1 MRNLSHYDE
10 GGIVAASVAE
20 VKRWKPRH
28 ELICLMHVAGRANN
42 EIAPHVGVN
51 QERVSYVINSKRGQA
66 RIEALRKQIIG
77 GAARNI
83 EEQLTILGPRAVAN
97 IAQTIE
103 AEVPAVGRAKAHQDK
118 VSFELLA
125 RIGYGR
131 KDQSG
136 GSGDTGIRLD
146 RDIQERLAG
155 ALEKSS
161 EATRIYDMEAQEAVI
176 IEESPNGDRP
186 HAD

>member
-1 MRNLSHYDE
+1 MAL
-10 GGIVAASVAE
+10 SVAE

-42 EIAPHVGVN
+42 EIAPSVGVN
-51 QERVSYVINSKRGQA
+51 QERVSYIINSKRGQA

-77 GAARNI
+77 GAAKSI
-83 EEQLTILGPRAVAN
+83 EDQLTILGPRAVSN
-97 IAQTIE
+97 IARTIE
-103 AEVPAVGRAKAHQDK
+103 AEIPASAGRAKAHQDK
-118 VSFELLA
+118 VSFELLS

-131 KDQSG
+131 KDQA
-136 GSGDTGIRLD
+136 GSQGEGGIRLD

-161 EATRIYDMEAQEAVI
+161 EATRIYDMEIQDAVI
-176 IEESPNGDRP
+176 VEESPNGDRP